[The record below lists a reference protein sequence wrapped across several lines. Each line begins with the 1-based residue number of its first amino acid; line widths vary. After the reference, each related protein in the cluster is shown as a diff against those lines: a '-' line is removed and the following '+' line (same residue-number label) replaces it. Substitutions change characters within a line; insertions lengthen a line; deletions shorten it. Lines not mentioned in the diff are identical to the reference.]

1 MFDRLGAILQPA
13 NAVCDSDVLTGARA
27 VFSPAQRWGLL
38 LAFALLLAL
47 RLPDAW
53 THGRFQDEEATVFLA
68 YAWHHTWPDALF
80 RPFAGY
86 WNLGANASTV
96 LVAQL
101 VKGGVLPLERAP
113 YVTMIIGLAFQ
124 ILPGVLIL
132 TGKAR
137 WLANRRA
144 VIAAL
149 LMIAIM
155 PATSEISFNVLHI
168 QFHLALCAG
177 VILALDVPDGRLARF
192 GYQLMLF
199 LGPLC
204 GPGAIVL
211 LPFFALRAFLDRD
224 ADRGWQFAALGIGA
238 ALQLLIFYGPSPV
251 RGHPIYPALIPAVMF
266 VRMIA
271 LPAVGI
277 QLGNRVAQAIV
288 DSLLAGGV
296 LVWVVC
302 AVTVILF
309 ALLIWNAAKR
319 RDAAVWLALSG
330 LSISAVTFGVG
341 MATLN
346 PLSAF
351 NIQGG
356 ERYNFLPLVM
366 IGLALLVMAMRTEL
380 RKSVYALLCV
390 IMLLTGAY
398 HYQLPLADFAH
409 GPSWPD
415 EVRAWRAD
423 PNHPLAVWPRP
434 WLADL
439 SDNSQKCLPPGPNPA
454 HSTQPRYCESGWLSG
469 FYRM

>member
-1 MFDRLGAILQPA
+1 MLNRLRAPPRPAAAVPDSPLGAR
-13 NAVCDSDVLTGARA
+13 S
-27 VFSPAQRWGLL
+27 VFTVGQRWALFAAFTLL
-38 LAFALLLAL
+38 VAL

-68 YAWHHTWPDALF
+68 YAWHHPWLDALF

-96 LVAQL
+96 LVAEL
-101 VKGGVLPLERAP
+101 VKGGVVSLERAP
-113 YVTMIIGLAFQ
+113 YITMTIGLAFQ
-124 ILPGVLIL
+124 VLPGVLIL
-132 TGKAR
+132 TGKAQ
-137 WLANRRA
+137 WLANRLA
-144 VIAAL
+144 VVVAL

-155 PATSEISFNVLHI
+155 PATSEVSFNVLHI
-168 QFHLALCAG
+168 QFHLALCTG
-177 VILALDVPDGRLARF
+177 IILALDVPDSRLARAS
-192 GYQLMLF
+192 YQLLLF
-199 LGPLC
+199 LAPLC

-224 ADRGWQFAALGIGA
+224 TGRAWQFGVLAVGA

-251 RGHPIYPALIPAVMF
+251 RGHPLNPALIPAVML

-277 QLGNRVAQAIV
+277 QLGNRVAMTIV
-288 DSLLAGGV
+288 DSLLEGGV
-296 LVWVVC
+296 LVWL
-302 AVTVILF
+302 ASAATVALF
-309 ALLIWNAAKR
+309 AALVWKAAQR
-319 RDAAVWLALSG
+319 RDAAVWLVLSG

-356 ERYNFLPLVM
+356 ERYNFLPLVLV
-366 IGLALLVMAMRTEL
+366 GLALLVLAMRTEF
-380 RKSVYALLCV
+380 RRSIFAALCLL
-390 IMLLTGAY
+390 MLITGAY
-398 HYQLPLADFAH
+398 HYQLPLEDFAH

-423 PNHPLAVWPRP
+423 HNHPLAVWPRP
-434 WLADL
+434 WVADL
-439 SDNSQKCLPPGPNPA
+439 SDEAQECLPPGPDPA
-454 HSTQPRYCESGWLSG
+454 HSTQPRYCESGWLAG